1 MRVDLNAD
9 AGESFGAWTL
19 GADAQLFHIVTSVNL
34 ACGFHAGDPSVMRRA
49 LQAAG
54 HAGLAIGA
62 HPSYP
67 DLAGFGRRPMRLDAA
82 TIEDLI
88 LYQVAALAGMAR
100 AEGLRVGHVK
110 PHGALYN
117 TAATDPLTARAVA
130 RGVRLAD
137 PSLALIGLAG
147 SALIAAARAEGLRPL
162 EEAFADRG
170 YERDGSL
177 TPRGTAGAVIDN
189 PRVAAARAVTL
200 VRDHYVNSVGGECIE
215 VHADTI
221 GIHGDTPGA
230 PAVARAVRDALES
243 AGVQV
248 VAPFS

>member
-19 GADAQLFHIVTSVNL
+19 GSDDELFHIVTSVNL
-34 ACGFHAGDPSVMRRA
+34 ACGFHAGDPTVIRRA

-54 HAGLAIGA
+54 RAGLAIGA

-67 DLAGFGRRPMRLDAA
+67 DLLGFGRRAMQLDAQA
-82 TIEDLI
+82 VEDLV
-88 LYQVAALAGMAR
+88 LYQIAALAGMAA
-100 AEGLRVGHVK
+100 AEGLRIGHVK

-117 TAATDPLTARAVA
+117 TAATDPLVARAVA
-130 RGVRLAD
+130 RAVRLCD

-147 SALIAAARAEGLRPL
+147 SALVAAARSEGLRAL

-170 YERDGSL
+170 YERDGTL
-177 TPRGTAGAVIDN
+177 TPRGAAGAVIDT
-189 PRVAAARAVTL
+189 PERAAARAVRIA
-200 VRDHYVNSVGGECIE
+200 RDHRAETADGGEIE
-215 VHADTI
+215 VRADTI
-221 GIHGDTPGA
+221 CIHGDTPGA
-230 PAVARAVRDALES
+230 PALARAVRGALER

-248 VAPFS
+248 IAPFS